1 MRGFATFM
9 GIVLSLAATAPEAF
23 AAEARAGRSGLV
35 VGIFLAFC
43 ALIVVAQLLPAL
55 RSRLL
60 ARRQSTETET
70 VKAGGD
76 H

>member
-1 MRGFATFM
+1 MRGFTILL
-9 GIVLSLAATAPEAF
+9 GIASSLALTASMAF
-23 AAEARAGRSGLV
+23 AAEARTGRSGLA

-55 RSRLL
+55 RSKLL
-60 ARRQSTETET
+60 ARRQSAETEA
-70 VKAGGD
+70 VKARD

>member
-1 MRGFATFM
+1 MRGLVLVV
-9 GIVLSLAATAPEAF
+9 GIIFSQVLAASEAF
-23 AAEARAGRSGLV
+23 AAEARTGRSGLV
-35 VGIFLAFC
+35 VGLFLGFC

-60 ARRQSTETET
+60 ERQQRISVER
-70 VKAGGD
+70 VKTGGD